1 MKKPT
6 VTLISGLPGSGKTSL
21 LNHLLR
27 NRGEKSMGVILNSL
41 NETDDD
47 DADDDERE
55 PVDHEQIAEQSGES
69 FVELTDGC
77 ICCSLREEL
86 LADVWQLSQQG
97 LHDSLLIEAAGVAE
111 PASVAEV
118 FLYVDENGDSLA
130 DVATLDTLVTVV
142 NAETFL
148 NDYNSTDELCDLGI
162 GLDDEDSRDLVRLLV
177 DQIEFANVVVLNKSD
192 LVSPE
197 DKGLIMNLL
206 RHLNPEA
213 KVLLA
218 EHGEVPAEEVVSTGR
233 FPDASNGGPP
243 EESPVDADSES
254 SSSGISSFYYRAN
267 RPFHPQRLWDF
278 WMEHQLAPSILRS
291 RGNLWLATR
300 NAMSGFWS
308 QAGQVMAAEPA
319 GKWWAETDRNEWPQ
333 DDPDFTAELES
344 VWNEQWGD
352 RRQELLIISQI
363 APDEIEAAIN
373 ECLLTDTEM
382 QGGPELW
389 SSLEDPFSPWETCL
403 HNHEHDHDC
412 SRDHDHG

>member
-21 LNHLLR
+21 LNHLLK
-27 NRGEKSMGVILNSL
+27 NRGEKNMGVIQNSL
-41 NETDDD
+41 ND
-47 DADDDERE
+47 
-55 PVDHEQIAEQSGES
+55 PDHEDSREVVEHDQIAEQPGES
-69 FVELTDGC
+69 FIVLTDGC
-77 ICCSLREEL
+77 ICCSLREDL
-86 LADVWQLSQQG
+86 LADVWQLAQQG
-97 LHDSLLIEAAGVAE
+97 LHDSILIEAAGVAE

-148 NDYNSTDELCDLGI
+148 NDYNSTDELCELGI
-162 GLDDEDSRDLVRLLV
+162 GLDEEDNRDLVRLMV

-197 DKGLIMNLL
+197 DKVLIMNLL

-213 KVLLA
+213 KVFLA
-218 EHGEVPAEEVVSTGR
+218 IHGEVPIADVVSTGR
-233 FPDASNGGPP
+233 FPDTSGSGSS
-243 EESPVDADSES
+243 EESQTDLNTDS
-254 SSSGISSFYYRAN
+254 SSSGISSFYFRAN

-278 WMEHQLAPSILRS
+278 WMEHELAPSILRS

-300 NAMSGFWS
+300 NTMSGFWS

-319 GKWWAETDRNEWPQ
+319 GKWWSETDRSEWPE
-333 DDPDFTAELES
+333 DDSDFTAELES

-363 APDEIEAAIN
+363 NPAEIEAAIN
-373 ECLLTDTEM
+373 ECLLTDVEM
-382 QGGPELW
+382 QGGPEVW

-403 HNHEHDHDC
+403 HDHDHDHDC

>member
-1 MKKPT
+1 
-6 VTLISGLPGSGKTSL
+6 
-21 LNHLLR
+21 
-27 NRGEKSMGVILNSL
+27 
-41 NETDDD
+41 
-47 DADDDERE
+47 
-55 PVDHEQIAEQSGES
+55 
-69 FVELTDGC
+69 
-77 ICCSLREEL
+77 
-86 LADVWQLSQQG
+86 
-97 LHDSLLIEAAGVAE
+97 
-111 PASVAEV
+111 
-118 FLYVDENGDSLA
+118 LYVDENGGSLA
-130 DVATLDTLVTVV
+130 DVATLDTMVTVV

-162 GLDDEDSRDLVRLLV
+162 GLDDDDSRDLVRLLV
-177 DQIEFANVVVLNKSD
+177 DQIEFANVIVLNKSD

-197 DKGLIMNLL
+197 DEGLILNLL
-206 RHLNPEA
+206 KHLNPEA
-213 KVLLA
+213 RVILA
-218 EHGEVPAEEVVSTGR
+218 EHGEVPIEEVVSTGR
-233 FPDASNGGPP
+233 FPDASNGGST
-243 EESPVDADSES
+243 EALPVDADSDS
-254 SSSGISSFYYRAN
+254 SGSGISSFYYRAN

-344 VWNEQWGD
+344 VWSEQWGD

-363 APDEIEAAIN
+363 APDEIAAAIN
-373 ECLLTDTEM
+373 ECLLTDEEM
-382 QGGPELW
+382 QGGPEFW

>member
-1 MKKPT
+1 MEKPT

-27 NRGEKSMGVILNSL
+27 NRGEKNMGVILNSL
-41 NETDDD
+41 DEAG
-47 DADDDERE
+47 DAESRE
-55 PVDHEQIAEQSGES
+55 IVEHEQIAEQPGES

-86 LADVWQLSQQG
+86 LADVWQLGQQG

-118 FLYVDENGDSLA
+118 FLYVDENSDSLA
-130 DVATLDTLVTVV
+130 NVVTLDTLVTVI

-162 GLDDEDSRDLVRLLV
+162 GLDVEDNRDLVRLLV
-177 DQIEFANVVVLNKSD
+177 DQIEFANVIVLNKSD
-192 LVSPE
+192 LVPPE
-197 DKGLIMNLL
+197 DKGLIMALL

-213 KVLLA
+213 KVILA
-218 EHGEVPAEEVVSTGR
+218 QHGEVSIDEVVNTGR
-233 FPDASNGGPP
+233 FPDASNG
-243 EESPVDADSES
+243 ELIKESPADLEVDS
-254 SSSGISSFYYRAN
+254 SRSDISSFYYRAS

-278 WMEHQLAPSILRS
+278 WMDHELAPSILRS

-333 DDPDFTAELES
+333 DDPVFTAELES
-344 VWNEQWGD
+344 VWNDQWGD

-363 APDEIEAAIN
+363 DPAEIEAAIN
-373 ECLLTDTEM
+373 ECLLTDAEM
-382 QGGPELW
+382 QGGPESW
-389 SSLEDPFSPWETCL
+389 SSLDDPFSPWETC
-403 HNHEHDHDC
+403 NHDHDHDHDC

>member
-41 NETDDD
+41 DETNDD

-97 LHDSLLIEAAGVAE
+97 LHDSILIEAAGVAE

-148 NDYNSTDELCDLGI
+148 ADYNSTDELRDLGI
-162 GLDDEDSRDLVRLLV
+162 GLDDDDSRDLVRLMV

-218 EHGEVPAEEVVSTGR
+218 EHGEVPIEDVVNTGR
-233 FPDASNGGPP
+233 FPDASNGGTS
-243 EESPVDADSES
+243 EESPANADADSS
-254 SSSGISSFYYRAN
+254 SSSIFSFYYRAN

-278 WMEHQLAPSILRS
+278 WMEHELAPGILRS

-300 NAMSGFWS
+300 NSMSGFWS

-319 GKWWAETDRNEWPQ
+319 GKWWAETDRN
-333 DDPDFTAELES
+333 
-344 VWNEQWGD
+344 
-352 RRQELLIISQI
+352 
-363 APDEIEAAIN
+363 
-373 ECLLTDTEM
+373 
-382 QGGPELW
+382 
-389 SSLEDPFSPWETCL
+389 
-403 HNHEHDHDC
+403 
-412 SRDHDHG
+412 

>member
-27 NRGEKSMGVILNSL
+27 NRGEKNMGVIQNSL
-41 NETDDD
+41 NDSDHEDS
-47 DADDDERE
+47 RE
-55 PVDHEQIAEQSGES
+55 VVEHEQIAEQPGES

-77 ICCSLREEL
+77 ICCSLREDL
-86 LADVWQLSQQG
+86 LADVWQLAQQG
-97 LHDSLLIEAAGVAE
+97 LHDSILIEAAGVAE
-111 PASVAEV
+111 PTSVAEV

-130 DVATLDTLVTVV
+130 NVATLDTLVTIV

-148 NDYNSTDELCDLGI
+148 NDYNSTDELCELGI
-162 GLDDEDSRDLVRLLV
+162 GLDEDDNRDLVRLMV

-213 KVLLA
+213 KVVLA
-218 EHGEVPAEEVVSTGR
+218 IHGEVPIEEVVSTGR
-233 FPDASNGGPP
+233 FPDASNGGSSD
-243 EESPVDADSES
+243 ESKRELDADSS
-254 SSSGISSFYYRAN
+254 SSDISSFYYRAN

-278 WMEHQLAPSILRS
+278 WMDHELAPSILRS

-319 GKWWAETDRNEWPQ
+319 GKWWAETDRSEWPQ

-344 VWNEQWGD
+344 VWHEQWGD

-363 APDEIEAAIN
+363 DPAEIEAAIN
-373 ECLLTDTEM
+373 ECLLTDAEM
-382 QGGPELW
+382 QGGPEFW

-403 HNHEHDHDC
+403 HDHDHDHDC

>member
-27 NRGEKSMGVILNSL
+27 NRGEKNMGVIQNSL
-41 NETDDD
+41 ND
-47 DADDDERE
+47 
-55 PVDHEQIAEQSGES
+55 PDHEDSREVVEYDQIAEQPGES
-69 FVELTDGC
+69 FIELTDGC
-77 ICCSLREEL
+77 ICCSLREDL
-86 LADVWQLSQQG
+86 LADVWQLAQQG
-97 LHDSLLIEAAGVAE
+97 LHDSILIEAAGVAE

-148 NDYNSTDELCDLGI
+148 NDYNSTDELCELGI
-162 GLDDEDSRDLVRLLV
+162 GLDEEDNRDLVRLMV

-213 KVLLA
+213 KVFLA
-218 EHGEVPAEEVVSTGR
+218 IHGEVPIADVVSTGR
-233 FPDASNGGPP
+233 FPDTSGSGSS
-243 EESPVDADSES
+243 EESQTDRDTDS
-254 SSSGISSFYYRAN
+254 SSSGISSFYFRAN

-278 WMEHQLAPSILRS
+278 WMEHELAPSILRS

-300 NAMSGFWS
+300 NTMSGFWS
-308 QAGQVMAAEPA
+308 QAGQVMAAEPS
-319 GKWWAETDRNEWPQ
+319 GKWWAETDRSEWPQ
-333 DDPDFTAELES
+333 DDSDFTAELES

-363 APDEIEAAIN
+363 NPAEIEAAIN
-373 ECLLTDTEM
+373 ECLLTDAEM
-382 QGGPELW
+382 QGGPEVW
-389 SSLEDPFSPWETCL
+389 RSLEDPFSPWETCL
-403 HNHEHDHDC
+403 HDHDHDHDC